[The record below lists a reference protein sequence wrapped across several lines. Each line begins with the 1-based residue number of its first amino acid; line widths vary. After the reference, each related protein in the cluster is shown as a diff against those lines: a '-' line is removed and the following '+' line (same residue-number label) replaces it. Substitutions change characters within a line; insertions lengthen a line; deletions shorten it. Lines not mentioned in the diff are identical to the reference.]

1 MRTASEENYQF
12 APEKEAMVEAVSN
25 SGTLSV
31 IRRFRPHADLQGIRA
46 DYYNLTD
53 LQGQPLAGLLV
64 LMDRRGRPVR
74 AEIHMNN
81 NIADA
86 LYEIALRQ
94 SLRLIEDRYK
104 SDRPVRLYPLRMQL
118 NSDPLSVQPRGSAS
132 GSGIAPAPASGNPL
146 LLVAAALLAISALF
160 SGWFLNE
167 WLTGDLAATGSSSA
181 ITAGSS
187 SGAAGQ
193 NVLIVETNGLPPSRN
208 AIPMNVGDRIQ
219 LLPDYKISLR
229 TEAGAQA
236 GAVVTHLQNADPM
249 TILNGPIWLEGNSD
263 TIVWWYVRVDSGAEG
278 WVPANTSELTLLEP
292 HSQ

>member
-1 MRTASEENYQF
+1 
-12 APEKEAMVEAVSN
+12 MVEAISN
-25 SGTLSV
+25 TGTLSV

-74 AEIHMNN
+74 GEIHMNN
-81 NIADA
+81 NTADA

-118 NSDPLSVQPRGSAS
+118 NSDPLSVQPRGSAPAP
-132 GSGIAPAPASGNPL
+132 GIAPPPASSNPL
-146 LLVAAALLAISALF
+146 LLVGAVLLVISALF
-160 SGWFLNE
+160 SGWFMNE
-167 WLTGDLAATGSSSA
+167 WLTGDLTQTASQTTLSAGSSSA
-181 ITAGSS
+181 
-187 SGAAGQ
+187 AAGQ

-208 AIPMNVGDRIQ
+208 AIPMNVGDRIR
-219 LLPDYKISLR
+219 LLPEYKISLR

-236 GAVVTHLQNADPM
+236 GAIVTHLQDADPM
-249 TILNGPIWLEGNSD
+249 TILNGPIWLEGNTD

-292 HSQ
+292 LAQ

>member
-1 MRTASEENYQF
+1 
-12 APEKEAMVEAVSN
+12 MVEAVSN

-81 NIADA
+81 NMADA

-132 GSGIAPAPASGNPL
+132 NAGLAPVPAAGNPL
-146 LLVAAALLAISALF
+146 LLVAAVLLAISALF

-167 WLTGDLAATGSSSA
+167 WLSGDLAGAETPAASSAGSSSA
-181 ITAGSS
+181 
-187 SGAAGQ
+187 AAGQ
-193 NVLIVETNGLPPSRN
+193 NVLIVETNGLPSSRN
-208 AIPMNVGDRIQ
+208 AIPMKVGDRIR
-219 LLPDYKISLR
+219 LLPEYKISLR
-229 TEAGAQA
+229 TEAGAHA
-236 GAVVTHLQNADPM
+236 GAIVTHLQDADPM

-263 TIVWWYVRVDSGAEG
+263 TIVWWYVSVDSGAEG

-292 HSQ
+292 LSQ

>member
-1 MRTASEENYQF
+1 
-12 APEKEAMVEAVSN
+12 MVEAISN
-25 SGTLSV
+25 TGTLSV

-74 AEIHMNN
+74 GEIHMNN
-81 NIADA
+81 NTADA

-118 NSDPLSVQPRGSAS
+118 NSDPLSVQPRGSAPTPA
-132 GSGIAPAPASGNPL
+132 IAPPTASSNPL
-146 LLVAAALLAISALF
+146 ILVGAVLLVISALF

-167 WLTGDLAATGSSSA
+167 WLTGDLTQTSTQTTLSAGSSSA
-181 ITAGSS
+181 
-187 SGAAGQ
+187 AAAQ

-208 AIPMNVGDRIQ
+208 AIPLNVGDRIR
-219 LLPDYKISLR
+219 LLPEYKISMR

-236 GAVVTHLQNADPM
+236 GVIVTHLQDADPM
-249 TILNGPIWLEGNSD
+249 TILNGPIWLEGNTD

-292 HSQ
+292 LAQ

>member
-1 MRTASEENYQF
+1 
-12 APEKEAMVEAVSN
+12 MVEAVTN
-25 SGTLSV
+25 PGMLSV

-64 LMDRRGRPVR
+64 LMDRRGRAVR

-81 NIADA
+81 NTADA

-118 NSDPLSVQPRGSAS
+118 NSDPLSVQPRGSAPTA
-132 GSGIAPAPASGNPL
+132 GIAPAPASGNPL
-146 LLVAAALLAISALF
+146 LLVGALFLAISALF

-167 WLTGDLAATGSSSA
+167 WLSGDLTRSGTPASISA
-181 ITAGSS
+181 GAS
-187 SGAAGQ
+187 SGAAGPD
-193 NVLIVETNGLPPSRN
+193 VLIVETNGLPPSRN
-208 AIPMNVGDRIQ
+208 AIPMNVGDRIR
-219 LLPDYKISLR
+219 LLPEYKISLR
-229 TEAGAQA
+229 SEAGAQA
-236 GAVVTHLQNADPM
+236 GVIVTHLQDADPM

-292 HSQ
+292 FSQ

>member
-1 MRTASEENYQF
+1 MG
-12 APEKEAMVEAVSN
+12 EAVRN
-25 SGTLSV
+25 PGTLSV

-81 NIADA
+81 NTADA

-94 SLRLIEDRYK
+94 SLRLIEDRYR
-104 SDRPVRLYPLRMQL
+104 SERPIRLYPLRMQL
-118 NSDPLSVQPRGSAS
+118 NSDPLSVQPRGSAQS
-132 GSGIAPAPASGNPL
+132 AGIAPAPASSNPL
-146 LLVAAALLAISALF
+146 LLVGAVLLVISALF

-167 WLTGDLAATGSSSA
+167 WLTGELTQSGSSATLSSGSSS
-181 ITAGSS
+181 S
-187 SGAAGQ
+187 AAGQ

-208 AIPMNVGDRIQ
+208 AIPMNVGDRIR
-219 LLPDYKISLR
+219 LLPEYKISLR

-236 GAVVTHLQNADPM
+236 GVIVTHLQDANPM
-249 TILNGPIWLEGNSD
+249 TILNGPIWLEGNTD

-292 HSQ
+292 FSQ

>member
-1 MRTASEENYQF
+1 MESVEYDGF
-12 APEKEAMVEAVSN
+12 APEYEEMVEAVRN
-25 SGTLSV
+25 PGTLSV

-81 NIADA
+81 NTADA

-94 SLRLIEDRYK
+94 SLRLIEDRYR
-104 SDRPVRLYPLRMQL
+104 SERPIRLYPLRMQL
-118 NSDPLSVQPRGSAS
+118 NSDPLSVQPRGSAQS
-132 GSGIAPAPASGNPL
+132 AAIAPAPASSNPL
-146 LLVAAALLAISALF
+146 LLVGAVLLAISALF

-167 WLTGDLAATGSSSA
+167 WLTGELTQSSSPA
-181 ITAGSS
+181 TLSAGSS
-187 SGAAGQ
+187 SSAAGQ

-208 AIPMNVGDRIQ
+208 AIPMNVGDRIR
-219 LLPDYKISLR
+219 LLPEYKISLR

-236 GAVVTHLQNADPM
+236 GVIVTHLQDADPM
-249 TILNGPIWLEGNSD
+249 TILNGPIWLEGNTD

-292 HSQ
+292 FSQ

>member
-1 MRTASEENYQF
+1 MA
-12 APEKEAMVEAVSN
+12 EAISN
-25 SGTLSV
+25 TGTLSV

-74 AEIHMNN
+74 GEIHMNN
-81 NIADA
+81 NTADA

-118 NSDPLSVQPRGSAS
+118 NSDPLSVQPRGTAPTP
-132 GSGIAPAPASGNPL
+132 GIAPPPASSNPL
-146 LLVAAALLAISALF
+146 LLVGAALLVVSALF

-167 WLTGDLAATGSSSA
+167 WLTGDLTQTGTQTTLS
-181 ITAGSS
+181 AGSS
-187 SGAAGQ
+187 STAAGQ

-208 AIPMNVGDRIQ
+208 AIPMNVGDRIR
-219 LLPDYKISLR
+219 LLPEYKISMR

-236 GAVVTHLQNADPM
+236 GVIVTHLQDADPM
-249 TILNGPIWLEGNSD
+249 TILNGPIWLEGNTD

-292 HSQ
+292 LAQ

>member
-1 MRTASEENYQF
+1 
-12 APEKEAMVEAVSN
+12 MVEAISN
-25 SGTLSV
+25 TGTLSV

-74 AEIHMNN
+74 GEIHMNN
-81 NIADA
+81 NTADA

-118 NSDPLSVQPRGSAS
+118 NSDPLSVQPRGSAPTPA
-132 GSGIAPAPASGNPL
+132 IAPPPASSNPL
-146 LLVAAALLAISALF
+146 ILVGAVLLVISALF

-167 WLTGDLAATGSSSA
+167 WLTGDLTQTSTQTTLSAGSSSA
-181 ITAGSS
+181 
-187 SGAAGQ
+187 AAAQ

-208 AIPMNVGDRIQ
+208 AIPLNVGDRIR
-219 LLPDYKISLR
+219 LLPEYKISMR

-236 GAVVTHLQNADPM
+236 GVIVTHLQDADPM
-249 TILNGPIWLEGNSD
+249 TILNGPIWLEGNTD

-292 HSQ
+292 LAQ

>member
-1 MRTASEENYQF
+1 
-12 APEKEAMVEAVSN
+12 MVEAISN
-25 SGTLSV
+25 TGTLSV

-74 AEIHMNN
+74 GEIHMNN
-81 NIADA
+81 NTADA

-118 NSDPLSVQPRGSAS
+118 NSDPLSVQPRGSAPTPA
-132 GSGIAPAPASGNPL
+132 IAPPPASSNPL
-146 LLVAAALLAISALF
+146 ILVGAVLLVISALF

-167 WLTGDLAATGSSSA
+167 WLTGDLTQTSTQTTLSAGSSSA
-181 ITAGSS
+181 
-187 SGAAGQ
+187 AAAQ

-208 AIPMNVGDRIQ
+208 AIPMNVGDRIR
-219 LLPDYKISLR
+219 LLPEYKISIR

-236 GAVVTHLQNADPM
+236 GVIVTHLQDADPM
-249 TILNGPIWLEGNSD
+249 TILNGPIWLEGNTD

-292 HSQ
+292 LAQ

>member
-1 MRTASEENYQF
+1 
-12 APEKEAMVEAVSN
+12 MVEAVSN

-81 NIADA
+81 NMADA

-118 NSDPLSVQPRGSAS
+118 NSDPLSVQPRGNAPNA
-132 GSGIAPAPASGNPL
+132 GLAPAPAAGNPL
-146 LLVAAALLAISALF
+146 LLVAAVLLAVSALF

-167 WLTGDLAATGSSSA
+167 WLTGDLAGAGTSAVSSAGSSSA
-181 ITAGSS
+181 
-187 SGAAGQ
+187 AAGQ
-193 NVLIVETNGLPPSRN
+193 NVLIVETNGLPSSRN
-208 AIPMNVGDRIQ
+208 AIPMNVGDRIR
-219 LLPDYKISLR
+219 LLPDYKISMR

-236 GAVVTHLQNADPM
+236 GAIVTHLQNADPM

-292 HSQ
+292 HAQ

>member
-1 MRTASEENYQF
+1 
-12 APEKEAMVEAVSN
+12 MVEAVSN
-25 SGTLSV
+25 TGTLSV

-81 NIADA
+81 NTADA

-94 SLRLIEDRYK
+94 SLRLIEDRYR

-118 NSDPLSVQPRGSAS
+118 NSDPLSVQPRGSATTS
-132 GSGIAPAPASGNPL
+132 NVAPSPASSNPL
-146 LLVAAALLAISALF
+146 LLVGAVLLAISALF

-167 WLTGDLAATGSSSA
+167 WLTGELTQSGTPASISAGSSSA
-181 ITAGSS
+181 SAGSD
-187 SGAAGQ
+187 
-193 NVLIVETNGLPPSRN
+193 VLIVETNGLPPSRN
-208 AIPMNVGDRIQ
+208 AIPMNVGDRIR
-219 LLPDYKISLR
+219 LLPEYKISLR
-229 TEAGAQA
+229 TAAGAQA
-236 GAVVTHLQNADPM
+236 GNIVTHLQDADPM

-263 TIVWWYVRVDSGAEG
+263 TIVWWYVRVDSGFEG
-278 WVPANTSELTLLEP
+278 WVPANTSKLTLLEP
-292 HSQ
+292 LPQ

>member
-1 MRTASEENYQF
+1 
-12 APEKEAMVEAVSN
+12 MVEAVRN
-25 SGTLSV
+25 PGTLSV

-81 NIADA
+81 NIADS

-132 GSGIAPAPASGNPL
+132 GPAIAPAPASGSPL
-146 LLVAAALLAISALF
+146 LLIGAMLLLISALF
-160 SGWFLNE
+160 SGWFLND
-167 WLTGDLAATGSSSA
+167 WLSGDLAQSNAPANIALGSA
-181 ITAGSS
+181 
-187 SGAAGQ
+187 SGNA
-193 NVLIVETNGLPPSRN
+193 NTFVLIAETNGLPPSRN
-208 AIPMNVGDRIQ
+208 AIPMNVGDRIR
-219 LLPDYKISLR
+219 LLPEYKISLR
-229 TEAGAQA
+229 SEAGAQA
-236 GAVVTHLQNADPM
+236 GAIVSNLQDANHM

-263 TIVWWYVRVDSGAEG
+263 TIVWWYVRVDNGAEG
-278 WVPANTSELTLLEP
+278 WVPANTSDLTLLEP
-292 HSQ
+292 LTR

>member
-1 MRTASEENYQF
+1 ML
-12 APEKEAMVEAVSN
+12 EKEEMVEAVRN
-25 SGTLSV
+25 PGTLSV
-31 IRRFRPHADLQGIRA
+31 IRKFRPHADLQGIRA

-118 NSDPLSVQPRGSAS
+118 NSDPLSVQPRGSAP
-132 GSGIAPAPASGNPL
+132 GSANIAPAPVTGSPL
-146 LLVAAALLAISALF
+146 LLVGALLLLISALF
-160 SGWFLNE
+160 SGWFLND
-167 WLTGDLAATGSSSA
+167 WLSGDLAQPNAPVNFTLGSS
-181 ITAGSS
+181 AGTVD
-187 SGAAGQ
+187 SG
-193 NVLIVETNGLPPSRN
+193 VLIAETNGLLPSRN
-208 AIPMNVGDRIQ
+208 AIPMSVGDRIR
-219 LLPDYKISLR
+219 LLPEYKISLR
-229 TEAGAQA
+229 SEAGAQA
-236 GAVVTHLQNADPM
+236 GVIVSNLQNADLM

-278 WVPANTSELTLLEP
+278 WVPANTSDLTLLEP
-292 HSQ
+292 VIR

>member
-1 MRTASEENYQF
+1 
-12 APEKEAMVEAVSN
+12 MVEAVSN

-132 GSGIAPAPASGNPL
+132 NSAVGPAPMSGGPL
-146 LLVAAALLAISALF
+146 LLVAALLLAVSALF

-167 WLTGDLAATGSSSA
+167 WLTGGLAGAGSSPA

-187 SGAAGQ
+187 SEAAQ
-193 NVLIVETNGLPPSRN
+193 TVLIVETNGLPPSRN
-208 AIPMNVGDRIQ
+208 AIPMNVGDRIR
-219 LLPDYKISLR
+219 LLPEYKISMR
-229 TEAGAQA
+229 TQAGAQA
-236 GAVVTHLQNADPM
+236 GAIVTHLQDADPL

-263 TIVWWYVRVDSGAEG
+263 TIVWWYVRADSGAEG

-292 HSQ
+292 LSQ

>member
-1 MRTASEENYQF
+1 
-12 APEKEAMVEAVSN
+12 MVEAVSN
-25 SGTLSV
+25 PGTLSV

-81 NIADA
+81 NTADA

-94 SLRLIEDRYK
+94 SLRLIEDRYR

-132 GSGIAPAPASGNPL
+132 SSSIAPAPASGNPL
-146 LLVAAALLAISALF
+146 LLMGAVLLAISALF

-167 WLTGDLAATGSSSA
+167 WLTGELTQSGTPASMSAVSSSA
-181 ITAGSS
+181 
-187 SGAAGQ
+187 AAGQ
-193 NVLIVETNGLPPSRN
+193 DVLIVETNGLPPSRN
-208 AIPMNVGDRIQ
+208 AIPMNVGDRVR
-219 LLPDYKISLR
+219 LLPEYKISLR

-236 GAVVTHLQNADPM
+236 GVIVSHLQDADQM

-263 TIVWWYVRVDSGAEG
+263 TIVWWYVRVDSGFEG

-292 HSQ
+292 LVQ

>member
-1 MRTASEENYQF
+1 
-12 APEKEAMVEAVSN
+12 MVEAVRN
-25 SGTLSV
+25 PGTLSV

-81 NIADA
+81 NTADA

-94 SLRLIEDRYK
+94 SLRLIEDRYR

-118 NSDPLSVQPRGSAS
+118 NSDPLSVQPRGNPAAA
-132 GSGIAPAPASGNPL
+132 GAAPTPASSNPL
-146 LLVAAALLAISALF
+146 LLVGAVLLAVSALF

-167 WLTGDLAATGSSSA
+167 WLTGELTRSGTPASISASPSSGVTGSD
-181 ITAGSS
+181 
-187 SGAAGQ
+187 
-193 NVLIVETNGLPPSRN
+193 VLIVETNGLPSSRN
-208 AIPMNVGDRIQ
+208 AIPMNVGDRIR
-219 LLPDYKISLR
+219 LLPEYKISMR
-229 TEAGAQA
+229 TQAGAQT
-236 GAVVTHLQNADPM
+236 GDIVTHLQDADHM

-263 TIVWWYVRVDSGAEG
+263 TIVWWYVRVDSGSEG

-292 HSQ
+292 LSQ

>member
-1 MRTASEENYQF
+1 
-12 APEKEAMVEAVSN
+12 MVEAISN
-25 SGTLSV
+25 TGTLSV

-74 AEIHMNN
+74 GEIHMNN
-81 NIADA
+81 NTADA

-118 NSDPLSVQPRGSAS
+118 NSDPFSVQPRGSAPTPA
-132 GSGIAPAPASGNPL
+132 IAPPPASSNPL
-146 LLVAAALLAISALF
+146 ILVGAVLLVISALF

-167 WLTGDLAATGSSSA
+167 WLTGDLTQTSTQTTLSAGSSSA
-181 ITAGSS
+181 
-187 SGAAGQ
+187 AAAQ

-208 AIPMNVGDRIQ
+208 AIPMNVGDRIR
-219 LLPDYKISLR
+219 LLPEYKISIR

-236 GAVVTHLQNADPM
+236 GVIVTHLQDADPM
-249 TILNGPIWLEGNSD
+249 TILNGPIWLEGNTD

-292 HSQ
+292 LAQ

>member
-1 MRTASEENYQF
+1 
-12 APEKEAMVEAVSN
+12 MVEAVSN
-25 SGTLSV
+25 PGTLSV

-53 LQGQPLAGLLV
+53 LQGAPLAGLLV

-81 NIADA
+81 TSADA
-86 LYEIALRQ
+86 LYEIAVRQ

-118 NSDPLSVQPRGSAS
+118 ESDPLSVQPRARNANAGVAS
-132 GSGIAPAPASGNPL
+132 APASGNSL
-146 LLVAAALLAISALF
+146 LLVGAILFAITALF

-167 WLTGDLAATGSSSA
+167 WFSGDLTQSGSSAAFSV
-181 ITAGSS
+181 GSS
-187 SGAAGQ
+187 SGTAGPD
-193 NVLIVETNGLPPSRN
+193 VLISESNGLPPSRN
-208 AIPMNVGDRIQ
+208 AIPMNVGDRVR
-219 LLPDYKISLR
+219 LLPEYKISLR

-236 GAVVTHLQNADPM
+236 GAIVTDLQNADHM

-263 TIVWWYVRVDSGAEG
+263 TIVWWYVRLDNGAQG

-292 HSQ
+292 LPQ

>member
-1 MRTASEENYQF
+1 
-12 APEKEAMVEAVSN
+12 MVEAISN
-25 SGTLSV
+25 TGTLSV

-74 AEIHMNN
+74 GEIHMNN
-81 NIADA
+81 NTADA

-118 NSDPLSVQPRGSAS
+118 NSDPLSVQPRGSAPTPA
-132 GSGIAPAPASGNPL
+132 IAPPPASSNPL
-146 LLVAAALLAISALF
+146 ILVGAVLLVISALF

-167 WLTGDLAATGSSSA
+167 WLTGDLTQTGTQTTLSAGSSSA
-181 ITAGSS
+181 
-187 SGAAGQ
+187 AAAQ

-208 AIPMNVGDRIQ
+208 AIPLNVGDRIR
-219 LLPDYKISLR
+219 LLPEYKISMR

-236 GAVVTHLQNADPM
+236 GVIVTHLQDADPM
-249 TILNGPIWLEGNSD
+249 TILNGPIWLEGNTD
-263 TIVWWYVRVDSGAEG
+263 TIVWWYVRVDSGPEG

-292 HSQ
+292 LAQ

>member
-1 MRTASEENYQF
+1 
-12 APEKEAMVEAVSN
+12 MVEAVSN

-31 IRRFRPHADLQGIRA
+31 VRRFRPHADLQGIRA

-132 GSGIAPAPASGNPL
+132 NSAVGPAPMSGSPL
-146 LLVAAALLAISALF
+146 LLVAALLLAVSALF

-167 WLTGDLAATGSSSA
+167 WLTGDLAGAGSSPA

-187 SGAAGQ
+187 SDAAQ
-193 NVLIVETNGLPPSRN
+193 TVLIVETNGLPPSRN
-208 AIPMNVGDRIQ
+208 AIPMNVGDRIR
-219 LLPDYKISLR
+219 LLPEYKISMR
-229 TEAGAQA
+229 TQAGAQA
-236 GAVVTHLQNADPM
+236 GAIVTHLQDADPL

-263 TIVWWYVRVDSGAEG
+263 TIVWWYVRADSGAEG

-292 HSQ
+292 LSQ

>member
-1 MRTASEENYQF
+1 
-12 APEKEAMVEAVSN
+12 MVEAVRN
-25 SGTLSV
+25 PGTLSV

-81 NIADA
+81 NTADA

-94 SLRLIEDRYK
+94 SLRLIEDRYR

-118 NSDPLSVQPRGSAS
+118 NSDPLSVQPRGNATAASA
-132 GSGIAPAPASGNPL
+132 APAPASSNPL
-146 LLVAAALLAISALF
+146 ILVGAVLLAVSALF

-167 WLTGDLAATGSSSA
+167 WLTGELSRSGTPAS

-187 SGAAGQ
+187 SVAARPD
-193 NVLIVETNGLPPSRN
+193 VLIVETNGLPPSRN
-208 AIPMNVGDRIQ
+208 AIPMNVGDRIR
-219 LLPDYKISLR
+219 LLPEYKISLR
-229 TEAGAQA
+229 TEAGAQT
-236 GAVVTHLQNADPM
+236 GAIVTHLQDADPM

-263 TIVWWYVRVDSGAEG
+263 TIVWWYVRVDSGPEG

-292 HSQ
+292 LSQ

>member
-1 MRTASEENYQF
+1 
-12 APEKEAMVEAVSN
+12 MVEAVRN
-25 SGTLSV
+25 PGTLSV
-31 IRRFRPHADLQGIRA
+31 IRKFRPHADLQGIRA

-118 NSDPLSVQPRGSAS
+118 NSDPLSVQPRGNAQSAGISPAPVS
-132 GSGIAPAPASGNPL
+132 GSPL
-146 LLVAAALLAISALF
+146 LLVGALLLLVSALF
-160 SGWFLNE
+160 SGWFLND
-167 WLTGDLAATGSSSA
+167 WLSGDLTQPTAPVNLTLGSSA
-181 ITAGSS
+181 
-187 SGAAGQ
+187 GAADSG
-193 NVLIVETNGLPPSRN
+193 VLIAETNGLPPSRN
-208 AIPMNVGDRIQ
+208 AIPMNVGDRIR
-219 LLPDYKISLR
+219 LLPEYKISLR
-229 TEAGAQA
+229 SEAGAQS
-236 GAVVTHLQNADPM
+236 GVIVSNLQEANHM
-249 TILNGPIWLEGNSD
+249 TILNGPIWLEGNTD

-292 HSQ
+292 VNR